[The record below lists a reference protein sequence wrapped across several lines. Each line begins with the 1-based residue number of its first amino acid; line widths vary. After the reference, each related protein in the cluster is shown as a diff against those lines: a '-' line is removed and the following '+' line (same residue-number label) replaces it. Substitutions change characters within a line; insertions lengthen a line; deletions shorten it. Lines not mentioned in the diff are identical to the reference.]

1 MLLVVTTVMA
11 FVLFAFVAES
21 RADVLDVTTDEVV
34 VVLDPD
40 ASSTDDP
47 TSPDD
52 GTTTPAPD
60 DGTTTPAPD
69 DGTTTPA
76 PDDGTTTPAP
86 DDGATT
92 PPPTTPLPPE
102 DIPFPPLPDPSDD
115 VGSSIVSTGP
125 PVLPGGAPD
134 GGLVPSDLLRAL
146 GGGGG
151 PAGVDNPSGS
161 GTTTDQNSRKSSG
174 AEPTRRFPQPPRP
187 ETPFGF
193 SGFGGV
199 FGGSAGGAGGT
210 AMVVLAALFGLFA
223 LAQVFGSRLSMRT
236 TPLRGAAPA
245 YQLKRPG

>member
-1 MLLVVTTVMA
+1 MLLVMTTVMA

-21 RADVLDVTTDEVV
+21 RADVLDVTTDEVA

-40 ASSTDDP
+40 ASSTTDP
-47 TSPDD
+47 TLPDD

-86 DDGATT
+86 
-92 PPPTTPLPPE
+92 TTPLPPE
-102 DIPFPPLPDPSDD
+102 DIPVPPSDQSPD
-115 VGSSIVSTGP
+115 VGSSIVSTDT
-125 PVLPGGAPD
+125 PVLPGGLPD
-134 GGLVPSDLLRAL
+134 GRLVPPDVLLRAL

-151 PAGVDNPSGS
+151 PAGVDNQSGS
-161 GTTTDQNSRKSSG
+161 GTTTDQNSHKSSG

-210 AMVVLAALFGLFA
+210 AVVVLAALFGLFA
-223 LAQVFGSRLSMRT
+223 LAQGFGSRLSMRT